1 MSENVFSDMTTK
13 SQMIKNCWP
22 YQELNQREDIVKVT
36 IQPTVWEKTLY
47 IVYLK
52 RDCYLS
58 RIYRSS
64 YNSIIKSKL
73 NPLKTGK
80 ELNRP
85 LSGKDIDIA
94 NKHVKRYSDA
104 QLY

>member
-1 MSENVFSDMTTK
+1 MTTK
-13 SQMIKNCWP
+13 SQMIKNSWP
-22 YQELNQREDIVKVT
+22 HQDLNQREDIIKVT
-36 IQPTVWEKTLY
+36 VQPIVWEKILY
-47 IVYLK
+47 IMYLK
-52 RDCYLS
+52 RDYYPS
-58 RIYRSS
+58 RIYKSS

-94 NKHVKRYSDA
+94 NKHVKRCSDA
-104 QLY
+104 QHY

>member
-1 MSENVFSDMTTK
+1 M
-13 SQMIKNCWP
+13 
-22 YQELNQREDIVKVT
+22 
-36 IQPTVWEKTLY
+36 
-47 IVYLK
+47 YLK
-52 RDCYLS
+52 RDYYPS
-58 RIYRSS
+58 RIYKSS

-94 NKHVKRYSDA
+94 NKHVKRWSDA
-104 QLY
+104 QHYQPGGKSKSKSHPLKQIHPRRQTITSVGETV